1 MVYCNCIVLT
11 HIVLTQTKQVTPH
24 ERGAFGETTDY
35 PTGEGRH

>member
-1 MVYCNCIVLT
+1 MVYCNY
-11 HIVLTQTKQVTPH
+11 IVLTQTKQVTPH